1 MFMPTE
7 GSYIDL
13 ILTRMPHLH
22 IYTQVFET
30 RMRDRHPMIHAMLK
44 STHTKLE
51 LKVLR
56 KRQCKNFSK
65 ESFLKDF

>member
-1 MFMPTE
+1 MLMPTE

-13 ILTRMPHLH
+13 ILTSMPHLH
-22 IYTQVFET
+22 TYSQVLET

-56 KRQCKNFSK
+56 KFLKNF
-65 ESFLKDF
+65 

>member
-56 KRQCKNFSK
+56 KR
-65 ESFLKDF
+65 